1 MKNIQYN
8 FQNKHCVVT
17 GGAQGIGLQIA
28 KNFLNSGATV
38 TIWDYSNEGL
48 EKAKTALQNFGSQV
62 HFHQVDVTK
71 STACIE
77 ATKALTAPVDILIN
91 NAGITRDKSFSKLT
105 EEDWHAVINT
115 NLTGLF
121 NVTKSVMES
130 FRKNSTDLRI
140 INMSSVVALYG
151 NFGQSNYVAAK
162 AGVVGLTK
170 TWAKEFGK
178 RGFTVNAVAPG
189 FTKTEMVE
197 AMPPEVLA
205 SIAEKVPVRRMGETE
220 DIANAC
226 LFLASSEAGYLNGTV
241 ISVDGGLTL

>member
-8 FQNKHCVVT
+8 FQNKHCVIT

-28 KNFLNSGATV
+28 KNFLTSGATV
-38 TIWDYSNEGL
+38 TVWDYSTEGL
-48 EKAKTALQNFGSQV
+48 DKAKTALQEFGSRANFQ
-62 HFHQVDVTK
+62 QVDVTK
-71 STACIE
+71 ASACIE
-77 ATKALTAPVDILIN
+77 ATKALKEPVDILIN
-91 NAGITRDKSFSKLT
+91 NAGITRDKSFTKLT

-130 FRKNSTDLRI
+130 FRKNATDLRI

-162 AGVVGLTK
+162 AGVIGLTK

-226 LFLASSEAGYLNGTV
+226 LFLASKEAGYLNGTV
-241 ISVDGGLTL
+241 MSVDGGLTL